1 MQVPAVWPSQ
11 IGPTSKRLRP
21 APSKALGA
29 FLPPPSPAA
38 LREADLERELG
49 RLVLDFTLVVRRCI
63 GSRDSASLLAPGGT
77 VNGAPWRAGALA
89 YPQSVTHEQSMRGRP
104 SLDDGLRV
112 NSQDLER

>member
-1 MQVPAVWPSQ
+1 MQVPAVWPSR
-11 IGPTSKRLRP
+11 IGPTSKRLPP

-49 RLVLDFTLVVRRCI
+49 RLVLDFTACGQK
-63 GSRDSASLLAPGGT
+63 GSRDSASLLATEGT

-89 YPQSVTHEQSMRGRP
+89 YPQSVTHDSRAI
-104 SLDDGLRV
+104 DARV
-112 NSQDLER
+112 ALIR